1 MPHARTTDPVTS
13 HEAAASVSNLTKT
26 QQTILDL
33 FKRAGKPMTD
43 NQLIGW
49 YFWAVSNIEAP
60 RASDSGIRSRR
71 AELTRAG
78 KLRDSGARH
87 QLPSGRNAIVWELA
101 ND

>member
-33 FKRAGKPMTD
+33 FKRVDRPMTD
-43 NQLIGW
+43 NDLVRW
-49 YFWAVSNIEAP
+49 YWWAVTNLEAP
-60 RASDSGIRSRR
+60 NASDSGIRSRR
-71 AELTRAG
+71 AELTRTG

>member
-33 FKRAGKPMTD
+33 FQRVDKRMTD
-43 NQLIGW
+43 NELIRW
-49 YFWAVSNIEAP
+49 YWWAVSNLQAP
-60 RASDSGIRSRR
+60 NASDSGIRSRR

-78 KLRDSGARH
+78 KLRDSGSRH
-87 QLPSGRNAIVWELA
+87 KLPSGRNAIVWELA

>member
-33 FKRAGKPMTD
+33 FQRVDKRMTD
-43 NQLIGW
+43 NELIRW
-49 YFWAVSNIEAP
+49 YWWAVSNLQAP
-60 RASDSGIRSRR
+60 NASDSGIRSRR

-78 KLRDSGARH
+78 KLRDSGDRH
-87 QLPSGRNAIVWELA
+87 QLPSGRNAIIWELA